1 MKWYCSY
8 KNQNW
13 CLWFD
18 HAIVHNTWQLV
29 VTKWH
34 TCILQ
39 QTLLRLV
46 HKKWGNNTL
55 PAVTNHIWTENKKN
69 QHIYDTTSN
78 RNSIESSRPLPT
90 CGKNREGPISFDWQT
105 FMQITPNLVFIS
117 WNLINPVMFLPSYHE
132 HNSSFFSDM
141 EKELDG
147 CKHL

>member
-1 MKWYCSY
+1 MKWYFSY
-8 KNQNW
+8 KNHNW

-55 PAVTNHIWTENKKN
+55 PAVTNHIWTENKKT

-90 CGKNREGPISFDWQT
+90 CGKNREGPISKFRLTNIHADNPKFSFYQLKLN
-105 FMQITPNLVFIS
+105 QSSDVSPIIS
-117 WNLINPVMFLPSYHE
+117 WT
-132 HNSSFFSDM
+132 
-141 EKELDG
+141 
-147 CKHL
+147 